1 MSIKGDPETAKKPTQ
16 DELLKEI
23 EEYIKRSDKGVSI
36 QDVAREF
43 DITRYN
49 ANGILGILIG
59 SGRIGVQQIGPVKV
73 HYWKGGE

>member
-1 MSIKGDPETAKKPTQ
+1 MPTQ
-16 DELLKEI
+16 DELVKEI
-23 EEYIKRSDKGVSI
+23 EEYIKRSSQGVSI

-43 DITRYN
+43 GITRYR

-59 SGRIGVQQIGPVKV
+59 SGKVGVKKIGPVMV

>member
-1 MSIKGDPETAKKPTQ
+1 MPTQ
-16 DELLKEI
+16 DELVKEI
-23 EEYIKRSDKGVSI
+23 EEYIKRSPQGVSI

-43 DITRYN
+43 GITRYR

-59 SGRIGVQQIGPVKV
+59 SGKVGVQKIGPVMV